1 MKDESVVGSEPIQVG
16 WDQILSAV
24 FASLGI
30 KEGLWSVGV
39 GFNFTGLNAGPDR
52 DHILPSALVSVQD
65 IALRRV
71 SAPGPM
77 VFDAKTGKR
86 VEFSDDIGPKPDQ
99 ATDAATPRK
108 SKVPPSIK
116 RRVPRKPAT

>member
-1 MKDESVVGSEPIQVG
+1 MKDEPVAGSEPIQVG

-52 DHILPSALVSVQD
+52 DHILPSALVAVQD

-77 VFDAKTGKR
+77 VFDAKSGKR
-86 VEFSDDIGPKPDQ
+86 VDFSDDLGAK
-99 ATDAATPRK
+99 AGRLSDASAARK
-108 SKVPPSIK
+108 GKAASSTKK
-116 RRVPRKPAT
+116 RAPRKPAT